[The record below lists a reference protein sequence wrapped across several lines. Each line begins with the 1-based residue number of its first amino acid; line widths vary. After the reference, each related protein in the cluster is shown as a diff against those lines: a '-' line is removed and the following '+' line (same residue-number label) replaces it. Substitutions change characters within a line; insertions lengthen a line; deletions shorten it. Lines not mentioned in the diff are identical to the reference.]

1 MGKENYCVIGNFTK
15 LCLVINL
22 ISSGGVGGLW
32 DGRDMCKWN
41 WNEIQNLN
49 WEIWRENV
57 RVGGKMS

>member
-41 WNEIQNLN
+41 WNEIQNL
-49 WEIWRENV
+49 
-57 RVGGKMS
+57 